1 MFDLFDVRQVS
12 FFLEGIRQYNLLLDD
27 ILAIFHGDCSPTVLE
42 VFDAVGVRSNPV
54 RHDGGIE
61 DAKC

>member
-12 FFLEGIRQYNLLLDD
+12 SSLQGIRKYNLLLDD
-27 ILAIFHGDCSPTVLE
+27 IRAIFHGDCSPAVLE
-42 VFDAVGVRSNPV
+42 AFDAVGVRSNPV
-54 RHDGGIE
+54 RHVGGIE